1 MKEKYTGEDFEN
13 GLDLIRIGTED
24 FQIARILQD
33 IAVSLANV
41 LSLIS
46 ICIEESEPHDLLVEA
61 EKDIKDIIVSL
72 YIIDG
77 RLELKGIDAL

>member
-24 FQIARILQD
+24 FQIARIQD